1 MGDKYLSDVINYK
14 RDIEPYRFI
23 KLYSGVGSGKSTFAC
38 RFVTGHHEVGKEVPE
53 LTTLI
58 ITSRR
63 AKVEETLTEM
73 GIKIQCRVGE
83 SGNLNAAVL
92 EAGEERPEAYEKYIR
107 VIPSGD
113 PFNSEYVVYNQS
125 VVCTNA
131 YVESHIKHC
140 YNPSIP
146 TTQLWNLFDLAS
158 NYAVKIACPTL
169 GAIISG

>member
-1 MGDKYLSDVINYK
+1 MGDNYLSDVINYK

-53 LTTLI
+53 LTT
-58 ITSRR
+58 R

-92 EAGEERPEAYEKYIR
+92 
-107 VIPSGD
+107 
-113 PFNSEYVVYNQS
+113 
-125 VVCTNA
+125 
-131 YVESHIKHC
+131 
-140 YNPSIP
+140 
-146 TTQLWNLFDLAS
+146 
-158 NYAVKIACPTL
+158 
-169 GAIISG
+169 